1 MARLVARR
9 SFPFV
14 FHNDLLVQYDT
25 RLCPR
30 WAIRI
35 PYKITP
41 HDLATSLGAMAC
53 LHSSHSINRIRNHS
67 VKQTC
72 YQRSSPK
79 SSLSLRGFAIAI
91 TLAKHHV
98 TALLCTSPSHRHPFH
113 HHHYHI
119 ITRLSQSS
127 IVDHASLSINDVWE
141 EHYDTS
147 QSSTHVRSN
156 DEERQH
162 RSPSH
167 SYVSHLISTM
177 NEGEFTDFLSNH
189 DQEQLTTNEWGDHD
203 GNYIDEPYRHLRF
216 LRRQLPDPL
225 WSQIRLEA
233 EHTLMYEP
241 DAGTQ
246 LYQHVLR
253 HPSLINALASI
264 VSHEIATELMPATAL
279 QALVLDQL
287 RLSDEKNIHLDVIAS
302 VNRNPSEEST
312 ALDATL
318 FHQGLHALVCYR
330 VAHRL
335 WQAGRT
341 GLAYYLQSTISS
353 RYAAD
358 IHPAAELGGGVYLSV
373 GGGVVIGETAKV
385 GDDVAILQGV
395 TLGGTGKEVGDRHP
409 KVEDGVILHCGAT
422 VLGNIRVGKGAVV
435 TAKSIVTKEVP
446 ELARVSGVPAT
457 VKSFRELRG
466 EGFNDKDVVGE
477 KDDECDL
484 DCKMRNIFESY
495 FVELESLVE
504 MEICVESGNNDCWT
518 M

>member
-1 MARLVARR
+1 
-9 SFPFV
+9 
-14 FHNDLLVQYDT
+14 
-25 RLCPR
+25 
-30 WAIRI
+30 
-35 PYKITP
+35 
-41 HDLATSLGAMAC
+41 MAC
-53 LHSSHSINRIRNHS
+53 LRLHPNNRIRNS
-67 VKQTC
+67 VKQAC
-72 YQRSSPK
+72 CQRSTPK
-79 SSLSLRGFAIAI
+79 FSSSLRGFAII
-91 TLAKHHV
+91 SIVSAKHQV
-98 TALLCTSPSHRHPFH
+98 TALSVTSPFRHL
-113 HHHYHI
+113 HYHI
-119 ITRLSQSS
+119 STRLSQSSISS
-127 IVDHASLSINDVWE
+127 IVDHASLSIDDVWE

-147 QSSTHVRSN
+147 QSSTRAGSN
-156 DEERQH
+156 DEERQY

-167 SYVSHLISTM
+167 SYVSHLISAM
-177 NEGEFTDFLSNH
+177 SEVYFTDFISKH
-189 DQEQLTTNEWGDHD
+189 DQEQSTTNKWGHYD

-225 WSQIRLEA
+225 WAQIRLEA
-233 EHTLMYEP
+233 EHTLKYEP

-253 HPSLINALASI
+253 HPSLIAALASI

-279 QALVLDQL
+279 QALVQDQL

-302 VNRNPSEEST
+302 VNRNPTEDST
-312 ALDATL
+312 ALDALL

-358 IHPAAELGGGVYLSV
+358 IHPAAKLGGGIYLSV
-373 GGGVVIGETAKV
+373 GGGVVIGETASV
-385 GDDVAILQGV
+385 GADVAILQGV

-446 ELARVSGVPAT
+446 QLARVSGVPAT

-466 EGFNDKDVVGE
+466 EGFKDEDVVGE
-477 KDDECDL
+477 EDVECDL
-484 DCKMRNIFESY
+484 DCKMRNIFKSY
-495 FVELESLVE
+495 FEELEALVE
-504 MEICVESGNNDCWT
+504 MELCVESGDNDCWT

>member
-1 MARLVARR
+1 MSTTCDSQRVIPQSSFRGAILLFIIYHADSAYHVHVASALSFAGSSNRHHR
-9 SFPFV
+9 SS
-14 FHNDLLVQYDT
+14 T
-25 RLCPR
+25 RL
-30 WAIRI
+30 
-35 PYKITP
+35 
-41 HDLATSLGAMAC
+41 LQ
-53 LHSSHSINRIRNHS
+53 SI
-67 VKQTC
+67 
-72 YQRSSPK
+72 
-79 SSLSLRGFAIAI
+79 
-91 TLAKHHV
+91 
-98 TALLCTSPSHRHPFH
+98 
-113 HHHYHI
+113 
-119 ITRLSQSS
+119 
-127 IVDHASLSINDVWE
+127 IVDHASLSVNDVWE

-147 QSSTHVRSN
+147 QSATYMGLGLGDDEQKYRS
-156 DEERQH
+156 
-162 RSPSH
+162 SSH
-167 SYVSHLISTM
+167 SYVSNLIPAMS
-177 NEGEFTDFLSNH
+177 ERDFTDFVIKH
-189 DQEQLTTNEWGDHD
+189 DQEHLTNQWGGADQQQ
-203 GNYIDEPYRHLRF
+203 NYIDEPFRHLRY

-233 EHTLMYEP
+233 EHALKHEP

-253 HPSLINALASI
+253 HPSLIAALASI

-287 RLSDEKNIHLDVIAS
+287 RLSDEMNIHLDVIAS
-302 VNRNPSEEST
+302 VNRKPSEDST
-312 ALDATL
+312 ALNALL

-341 GLAYYLQSTISS
+341 GLAYYMQSTISS

-358 IHPAAELGGGVYLSV
+358 IHPAAEMDGGIYLSV
-373 GGGVVIGETAKV
+373 GGGVVIGETARV
-385 GDDVAILQGV
+385 GKDVAILQGV

-466 EGFNDKDVVGE
+466 EGFRDEDVGSEEDV
-477 KDDECDL
+477 KCDL
-484 DCKMRNIFESY
+484 VCKMKNIFESY
-495 FVELESLVE
+495 FIELEALVE